1 MLNLAG
7 LAGFFAV
14 ALGAFGAHA
23 LKDRVP
29 ASMLEIWKTGV
40 LYHLIHAVLWAMVAM
55 AGQGVRFR
63 RAIGGLLGAGILIFS
78 GSLYALTLTGRGMW
92 GAVTPVGGLC
102 FLAAWLLLALSG
114 VVTTRS
120 KRDTP

>member
-23 LKDRVP
+23 LKDRLP
-29 ASMLEIWKTGV
+29 ASMLDVWKTGV
-40 LYHLIHAVLWAMVAM
+40 LYHLIHALLWVMIALL
-55 AGQGVRFR
+55 GQGLRFR

-78 GSLYALTLTGRGMW
+78 GSLYALALTGRGMW
-92 GAVTPVGGLC
+92 GAVTPIGGLC
-102 FLAAWLLLALSG
+102 FLSAWLLLALSG
-114 VVTTRS
+114 RS
-120 KRDTP
+120 RA